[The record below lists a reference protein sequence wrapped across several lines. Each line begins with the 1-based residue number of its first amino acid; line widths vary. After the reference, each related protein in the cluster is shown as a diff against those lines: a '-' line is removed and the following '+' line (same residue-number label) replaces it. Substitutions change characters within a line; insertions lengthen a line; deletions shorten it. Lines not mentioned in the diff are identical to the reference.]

1 MCGILG
7 EEARLVFLYLNENI
21 MKDKEIRKKCKQKG
35 MYPLS
40 YFLKVFD
47 AYNKAEK
54 GKLIDEDVFDE
65 EGGIEKDH
73 KRDKWNEL
81 LEEE

>member
-1 MCGILG
+1 L
-7 EEARLVFLYLNENI
+7 L
-21 MKDKEIRKKCKQKG
+21 
-35 MYPLS
+35 
-40 YFLKVFD
+40 
-47 AYNKAEK
+47 
-54 GKLIDEDVFDE
+54 DEDVFDE